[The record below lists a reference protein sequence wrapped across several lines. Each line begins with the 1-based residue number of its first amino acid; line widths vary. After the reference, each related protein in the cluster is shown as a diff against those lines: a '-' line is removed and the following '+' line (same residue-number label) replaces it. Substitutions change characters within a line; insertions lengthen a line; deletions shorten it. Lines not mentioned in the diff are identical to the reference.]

1 MLVAGAPEM
10 ILDQLEAG
18 VLADPSFVAI
28 LEQSG
33 VSLIVTTHPGYVACL
48 GAIGGRL
55 TAAFTR
61 STIPFGIAVDG
72 SRLAIATHREITMF
86 ALSTRLAPHY
96 PARRAHY
103 DAVFL
108 PVASFRT
115 GECSVHDMVLD
126 ARSAVFANT
135 QFSCLS
141 RCDGTFSFI
150 PLWRPSFISA
160 LMPEDRCHLNSF
172 ALAAGRIRYATAF
185 GAADKRRGYRD
196 MPLDSGL
203 LIDVEANAIVA
214 QGLLKPHSVRLFD
227 DELYVLNSAAGE
239 VLRVDVEGRRSDM
252 LAVLPGFTRGL
263 RALGDLLLVGLS
275 TLRASGRQPGLPLV
289 ARDDKLV
296 TGIAAI
302 DRRSGQLRGMLLL
315 PEPITEILDFVVVPG
330 VSRAYVQD
338 PAGHEPDV
346 GIEAPEGSYWMKAGE
361 PPTAKQKPQ
370 RQPR

>member
-1 MLVAGAPEM
+1 M
-10 ILDQLEAG
+10 ILARLEAG
-18 VLADPSFVAI
+18 VFADPSFIAY

-33 VSLIVTTHPGYVACL
+33 VSLIITTHPGYVACL
-48 GAIGGRL
+48 GASGGRL
-55 TAAFTR
+55 TAAFT
-61 STIPFGIAVDG
+61 SCALPFGIAVDG
-72 SRLAIATHREITMF
+72 SRLAISTHREIILF
-86 ALSTRLAPHY
+86 AQSTRLAPYY
-96 PARRAHY
+96 PARPDCY

-115 GECSVHDMVLD
+115 GECSVHDIVLD
-126 ARSAVFANT
+126 GHSAVFANT

-141 RCDGTFSFI
+141 RCNGSFSFA
-150 PLWRPSFISA
+150 PLWQPPFISA

-172 ALAAGRIRYATAF
+172 ALAGRRIRYATAF
-185 GAADKRRGYRD
+185 GASDKRHGYRN

-203 LIDVEANAIVA
+203 LIDVEANAIIA

-239 VLRVDVEGRRSDM
+239 VLRIDVERRRSDV

-263 RALGDLLLVGLS
+263 RALGDVLLVGLS
-275 TLRASGRQPGLPLV
+275 TLRASGRQPDLPLV
-289 ARDDKLV
+289 ARHDKLV

-338 PAGHEPDV
+338 PGGRDPHV

-361 PPTAKQKPQ
+361 PPTQLAPINAAPWATE
-370 RQPR
+370 QP